1 MRHWILVPA
10 AGAGSR
16 FGGPVPKQYLAL
28 AGRPLI
34 HHTLERLLRSDALGL
49 VVVLAAA
56 DPHWAASGPPADPR
70 LLTVTGGAE
79 RIDSVRAGLQRL
91 ADRALADDLV
101 LVHDA
106 VRPCITRADLQ
117 ALLAAADHPGGAVL
131 AAPVADTLKRV
142 SGGVVVATEPRDGL
156 WAAQTPQLFRYA
168 MLCKALARAAGWAPP
183 ATDEAA
189 AVEAAGHRP
198 RVVAGRRDNIKI
210 TWPGDLALAEAIL
223 ARQAEEERT

>member
-16 FGGPVPKQYLAL
+16 FGGPVPKQYLPL

-34 HHTLERLLRSDALGL
+34 HHTLERLLRGDALGL
-49 VVVLAAA
+49 VVVLAGG
-56 DPHWAASGPPADPR
+56 DPHWSASGPPADPR
-70 LLTVTGGAE
+70 LLTATGGAE
-79 RIDSVRAGLQRL
+79 RIDSVRAGLERL
-91 ADRALADDLV
+91 AGLAAADDLV

-106 VRPCITRADLQ
+106 VRPCITRADVQ
-117 ALLAAADHPGGAVL
+117 ALLAAAEHPGGAVL

-142 SGGVVVATEPRDGL
+142 RGGVVVATESRAGL

-168 MLCKALARAAGWAPP
+168 MLCEALAGAAGWQPP

-223 ARQAEEERT
+223 ARQAAEERA